1 MYVEKKHILIA
12 CIVLAVIAVG
22 WYVFRQPRDS
32 TERSLDTSIERMGAE
47 QQRAAESVG
56 RAESGLERSLDGIGE
71 LEEYTRKAEG
81 NARSIEERIDRM
93 QKRADDGTELIER
106 SQRRI
111 EQYRSWCEGH

>member
-1 MYVEKKHILIA
+1 MYEKKHILIA
-12 CIVLAVIAVG
+12 CIVLVVIAVG
-22 WYVFRQPRDS
+22 WYVFSTGRDS
-32 TERSLDTSIERMGAE
+32 AERAIDTSIERMGTE
-47 QQRAAESVG
+47 HERAAESVG

-93 QKRADDGTELIER
+93 QERADDGTELIER

>member
-1 MYVEKKHILIA
+1 MYVEKKTVYLLVALIILF
-12 CIVLAVIAVG
+12 AVC
-22 WYVFRQPRDS
+22 WYVFGQSRDS
-32 TERSLDTSIERMGAE
+32 AERSLDTSIERMGTE

-111 EQYRSWCEGH
+111 AEYRSWCEGH